1 MFKLA
6 VFYQIGSFIGRAV
19 VNYQN
24 VKVIVLRKDYI
35 NQMTDIFPFIVSWY
49 NYDFFHPVQLI
60 LEYENTI
67 IQIVQLYKLH
77 ICK

>member
-1 MFKLA
+1 
-6 VFYQIGSFIGRAV
+6 
-19 VNYQN
+19 